1 MPLSATP
8 SGTARAPRQPLQ
20 HLGGLLRNGLI
31 AAACCTS
38 LGLAHAEGGQVGTEA
53 PPVEAMKSDA
63 VNGHAADIA
72 TTGVGLL
79 LGASEANPLGLLT
92 LGAKALAYQNIQ
104 NSPPVEQ
111 PRMWSMYGAM
121 GWGAAANNLC
131 VIAAIATGGTA
142 AIFCPLIGLGAGVSS
157 WNADAEN
164 RDKATFAAICQEA
177 KVKNPNMV
185 CVYNGSTT

>member
-1 MPLSATP
+1 MSLRATVFHTTRTP
-8 SGTARAPRQPLQ
+8 HQPLQ
-20 HLGGLLRNGLI
+20 HLGGWLRSGLI
-31 AAACCTS
+31 AAACCAS

-53 PPVEAMKSDA
+53 PPAEAMKSDA
-63 VNGHAADIA
+63 VNGHAADVA

-79 LGASEANPLGLLT
+79 LGAAEANPLGLLT
-92 LGAKALAYQNIQ
+92 LGAKALAYQNIK

-131 VIAAIATGGTA
+131 VIAAIATGGGA

-164 RDKATFAAICQEA
+164 RDKATFGAICQEA
-177 KVKNPNMV
+177 KVKNPGMV
-185 CVYNGSTT
+185 CVYNGSST